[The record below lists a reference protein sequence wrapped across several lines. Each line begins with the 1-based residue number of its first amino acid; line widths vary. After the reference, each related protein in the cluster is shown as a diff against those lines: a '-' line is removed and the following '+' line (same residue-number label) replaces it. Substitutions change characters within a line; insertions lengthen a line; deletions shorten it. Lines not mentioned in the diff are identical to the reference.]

1 MRFHRATLA
10 LVLALVAC
18 GEGPATSESSSGIS
32 SPEAPPPS
40 GSSTPPATPPGD
52 DPGVVPPAAP
62 APMNVTALQKKK
74 AEMLTSIW
82 ENGTTVLQ
90 YRYSENIG
98 DGRGYTSGR
107 AGFCT
112 GTGDAILV
120 VKCYGKTV
128 TGAANKMAKYLP
140 ALEAITK
147 RFNDTGQS
155 QASTKELDAV
165 GNWNADWAS
174 SAANAAFNACQDN
187 IVDQFY
193 YTPSVAIAKKWG
205 VTSALSLAAI
215 YDASIN
221 HGPDGAEEFAAYAN
235 KQTGN
240 TAQKPAAAPLT
251 RDQESAWLKSF
262 LEKRVTV
269 LGADASWRESVD
281 RVATYEQARRS
292 SNFDFAASIVTD
304 AKAKTLYPGKGFV
317 DSGYPKCTIDAAGK
331 VTGDA
336 DCTQP

>member
-1 MRFHRATLA
+1 MT
-10 LVLALVAC
+10 
-18 GEGPATSESSSGIS
+18 
-32 SPEAPPPS
+32 PPPA
-40 GSSTPPATPPGD
+40 GSSTNAPPAD
-52 DPGVVPPAAP
+52 DPSVVPPAPAAP
-62 APMNVTALQKKK
+62 ATPGGITALQKKK

-82 ENGTTVLQ
+82 ENSTTVLQ
-90 YRYSENIG
+90 YGYSENIG

-140 ALEAITK
+140 ALEVLTK
-147 RFNDTGQS
+147 RFNDTGAS

-165 GNWNADWAS
+165 GSWNADWAS
-174 SAANAAFNACQDN
+174 SASNAAFNACQDN

-193 YTPSVAIAKKWG
+193 FTPSVAIAKKWG
-205 VTSALSLAAI
+205 LTSALSLAAI

-221 HGPDGAEEFAAYAN
+221 HGPDGAEEFAAFAN
-235 KQTGN
+235 KQNGN
-240 TAQKPAAAPLT
+240 AAQKAAAAPLT
-251 RDQESAWLKSF
+251 KAQESAWLASF
-262 LEKRVTV
+262 LARRATV
-269 LGADASWRESVD
+269 LGADATWRESVD
-281 RVATYEQARRS
+281 RVATYEQTRRNG
-292 SNFDFAASIVTD
+292 NFDFSAAIVTD

-331 VTGDA
+331 VSGDA
-336 DCTQP
+336 DCTQ